1 MLSRR
6 RKLRESPGPKETPA
20 PPPPPTPPTPLARD
34 EERPP
39 SRRLRG
45 RRRVL
50 REVAV
55 ASESCASVN
64 KRTEEMCLYKT
75 PKRLLKTSFRSPIF
89 SSPYNDIDGQ
99 QEIFWDPNSPTTCQ
113 LDERRNK
120 QHDRRC
126 SVAISD
132 IVNRI
137 APQDEKPTTDS
148 LLDMWI
154 GEGAIPC
161 TPDIT
166 KIKSRTKTSY
176 IRFKAQSSEEELIK
190 LAKQFDKNMV
200 ELDVRQEQENETCDF
215 VQTISEAEMS
225 NNCKEDAQIQDLQSV
240 SDKVPETDIAVIMKE
255 NSNISREENYKN
267 NSQTTFDPNAEA
279 ALTALFDGS
288 TQKCSGQLSQGLSNV
303 SFTTTHNIHGKN
315 NTLKEEIENSTET
328 VVIEKHVNKISHQQ
342 NLTPLSVTSASDSL
356 LMAKSNV
363 TSSFAKSEI
372 FSKPGKVDVS
382 IDFDDDDDWEHMLA
396 DDAFVMQISQAPE
409 LLTTSETSQLILQKD
424 ICLLTA
430 NKNDKAKVGLNGNL
444 SIGKSLSKNLQD
456 LPSETNNK
464 DFPAPTKTLF
474 PPKPNN
480 ESTELEST
488 ENDMKFERNFNK
500 TSFPNK
506 IPDYPELSI
515 ASNIQKAKELNCP
528 KFGPDIKV
536 SAKESALVKRH
547 TNHQLQT
554 GGDREN
560 WPNCYQSL
568 NVPAKT
574 NPNNSTRISSK
585 TSFHNLNQKDA
596 AQQCS
601 VFDDWNDP
609 KLATEVIE
617 ACHELEKSW
626 DADDDD
632 DDDLLYQAC
641 DHVEKLTQQQDLKK
655 DNKES
660 ENKQMVNYNSSLGLE
675 TNSITSD
682 KRCQL
687 LQNKHLNTDNV
698 SANETTFREI
708 IQTDKLTCKAGTSYE
723 NSTNTTGIKNLSEEY
738 KYPNYHNSNQHVSW
752 NNSNVPA
759 GVNKSSISI
768 GNLSL
773 GIHSGHMR
781 TDIPPYSRN
790 LHNQNLSHSV
800 ITTQTHC
807 HVNNTSVPTSSS
819 FSFTKIKNPQTLPHF
834 SHNSVT
840 PGSKSD
846 PKILQHSEK
855 SKTQFVNSLLGENVS
870 PQLLKRQFSESHK
883 QSTKEEEEKNRKYSP
898 EEIQKKRQEALV
910 RRMSKARTSFV
921 NTAHS

>member
-1 MLSRR
+1 MKS
-6 RKLRESPGPKETPA
+6 LRNFGAQERYQRSVDNFQKKETGW
-20 PPPPPTPPTPLARD
+20 TLQT
-34 EERPP
+34 
-39 SRRLRG
+39 
-45 RRRVL
+45 
-50 REVAV
+50 
-55 ASESCASVN
+55 
-64 KRTEEMCLYKT
+64 EMCLYKT
-75 PKRLLKTSFRSPIF
+75 PKRLLKTGFRSPIF
-89 SSPYNDIDGQ
+89 TSPYNDIDGQ

-137 APQDEKPTTDS
+137 APQGEKPTTDS

-166 KIKSRTKTSY
+166 KIKSRTKTNY

-200 ELDVRQEQENETCDF
+200 ELDVRQEQENETCGF
-215 VQTISEAEMS
+215 VQTISEAETS
-225 NNCKEDAQIQDLQSV
+225 NTCKEAAQIQDLQSA
-240 SDKVPETDIAVIMKE
+240 SDKVPETDIAVRVKE
-255 NSNISREENYKN
+255 NSNISREENDKN
-267 NSQTTFDPNAEA
+267 NSQTNFDPNAEA

-288 TQKCSGQLSQGLSNV
+288 TQKCSGQLSQGLSHV
-303 SFTTTHNIHGKN
+303 SFTTSHNIHGKN

-328 VVIEKHVNKISHQQ
+328 VVTEKHVNKISHQQ

-372 FSKPGKVDVS
+372 FDKPGKVDVS
-382 IDFDDDDDWEHMLA
+382 IDFDDDDDWEHMLT
-396 DDAFVMQISQAPE
+396 DDAFVMPISQAPE

-424 ICLLTA
+424 ICRLTTS
-430 NKNDKAKVGLNGNL
+430 KNDKAKVGLNGNL
-444 SIGKSLSKNLQD
+444 AISKSLSKNLQD
-456 LPSETNNK
+456 LSSETNNK
-464 DFPAPTKTLF
+464 DFLDPTKSLF

-480 ESTELEST
+480 EAMEFVPP
-488 ENDMKFERNFNK
+488 ENDVTFERNLNK

-506 IPDYPELSI
+506 IPDYPELSV
-515 ASNIQKAKELNCP
+515 ASNIQKIKELNCP

-560 WPNCYQSL
+560 WPNCYQSF

-574 NPNNSTRISSK
+574 NPNNSIRISSE
-585 TSFHNLNQKDA
+585 TNFHNLILKDA
-596 AQQCS
+596 PQQCS
-601 VFDDWNDP
+601 AFDDWNDP

-641 DHVEKLTQQQDLKK
+641 DHVEKLTQQQDLRK
-655 DNKES
+655 DNKGS

-682 KRCQL
+682 KRYQF
-687 LQNKHLNTDNV
+687 QQHKHLNTDNV
-698 SANETTFREI
+698 SAHETTFREV
-708 IQTDKLTCKAGTSYE
+708 IQTDKLAVKEGTNYG

-738 KYPNYHNSNQHVSW
+738 KYPNYHNSNQHASW

-759 GVNKSSISI
+759 GMNKSSTFT

-773 GIHSGHMR
+773 GIRSGHIH
-781 TDIPPYSRN
+781 TDFPPDSRH
-790 LHNQNLSHSV
+790 LHNQKLSPSV

-807 HVNNTSVPTSSS
+807 HVNNTSIPTSSG
-819 FSFTKIKNPQTLPHF
+819 FSFTKIKNPQTLHF
-834 SHNSVT
+834 SHNSIS

-846 PKILQHSEK
+846 TKILQHSER
-855 SKTQFVNSLLGENVS
+855 SKTQIVSSLPGETVP
-870 PQLLKRQFSESHK
+870 PQFLKRQFSESHK

-921 NTAHS
+921 NAAHS